1 MSWPD
6 ALTTI
11 APYLV
16 AIISVLGVIYS
27 TRKSKDNQLA
37 TAYFNKMTDA
47 YERLMTSFAGFV
59 YHRRESDRD
68 ALSFAV
74 YTSVLYANEP
84 CARKIQASYDAVM
97 DAVRYGQIDGKYIDN
112 LLGELESALHEDIA
126 LFRSRAGRAS
136 DR

>member
-27 TRKSKDNQLA
+27 SRKSKDNQLA

-47 YERLMTSFAGFV
+47 YEQLMTSFASFV
-59 YHRRESDRD
+59 YHQREIDRD
-68 ALSFAV
+68 ELSFAV
-74 YTSVLYANEP
+74 YTSILYANES
-84 CARKIQASYDAVM
+84 CARKIQASYNVVM
-97 DAVRYGQIDGKYIDN
+97 DASHSGQLDTKYIDHF
-112 LLGELESALHEDIA
+112 LGELESALHEDIA